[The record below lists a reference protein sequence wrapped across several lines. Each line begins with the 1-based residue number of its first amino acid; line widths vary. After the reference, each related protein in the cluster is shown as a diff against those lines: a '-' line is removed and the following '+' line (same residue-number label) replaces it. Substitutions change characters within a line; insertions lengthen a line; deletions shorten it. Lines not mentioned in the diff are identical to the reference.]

1 MKRLICYILILA
13 LGLYC
18 TACGVPDSP
27 AAETTPTLPE
37 GDYLMVP
44 LNPKAVKD
52 IQSGYAF
59 IPEGSYITAVSP
71 SGEKYYIS
79 LVAKGEDYS
88 NDGILMNTS
97 NGDKVYMFHEDGH
110 YSFVKTMTK
119 ARSCYSEDDQL
130 LWEMTI
136 TASFRYDGKTVSCTE
151 VSGHVYVAATG
162 SWYVI
167 SETPE
172 SEGNTAT
179 YTVEFG
185 RTTLG
190 ITTSTAAYTL
200 TLTCDEHGN
209 LS

>member
-1 MKRLICYILILA
+1 MKRRISCILVLA
-13 LGLYC
+13 LVLC
-18 TACGVPDSP
+18 CAACGNQTPG
-27 AAETTPTLPE
+27 ETTPALPE
-37 GDYLMVP
+37 GDYLMIP
-44 LNPKAVKD
+44 IDPSALHA
-52 IQSGYAF
+52 IESGNAF
-59 IPEGSYITAVSP
+59 IPEGTYITAVSP

-79 LVAKGEDYS
+79 LVAKGEDHS
-88 NDGILMNTS
+88 NGGILMNTS

-136 TASFRYDGKTVSCTE
+136 TASFRYDGQTVSCTE
-151 VSGHVYVAATG
+151 VTGNVYVAATG

-172 SEGNTAT
+172 FDGNIAT

-209 LS
+209 LQ